1 MMLPKP
7 RNARLRCFLP
17 TVAELGSP
25 LLERDCRAICAGA
38 ESTMVLWGAAPIRAG
53 DGGWLRSAAPDRVRP
68 VALALGDHAHPA
80 GGPAAGDAARTRFR
94 SGRGPLVTQAVRRRR
109 GRAAVRRVRRHHVR
123 GHLWP

>member
-38 ESTMVLWGAAPIRAG
+38 SSTMVLWGAAPIRAG
-53 DGGWLRSAAPDRVRP
+53 DGGRLHSPAPDRLRP
-68 VALALGDHAHPA
+68 VAFALGHHPGPA
-80 GGPAAGDAARTRFR
+80 GRPAAGDAARTRFR
-94 SGRGPLVTQAVRRRR
+94 CGRGPLVTQVVRGRR
-109 GRAAVRRVRRHHVR
+109 G
-123 GHLWP
+123 